1 MLRQLAQVLRD
12 RKQKPAMA
20 SADYWDDRAKS
31 RSGFARSVWHSQSFS
46 EVWDERQQAILR
58 DALVALDGGL
68 RGRKVADVGCG
79 TGRITRF
86 LAREGAAATG
96 FDFSP
101 ETVKVADDETR
112 AAGLDASFVVADATS
127 GALPVADGV
136 FDLSLAV
143 GCLAVAC
150 RDLDALERSLGAM
163 RAATRGG
170 GAVVLLEPIHHGRF
184 FGRVLREPVEGW
196 VSAARRAGLRLVD
209 RRGMGLLPVRAALSS
224 VEAPPWL
231 VRPLFDAGEG
241 VLDASA
247 WLEPLADY
255 RLLSFRVA

>member
-1 MLRQLAQVLRD
+1 
-12 RKQKPAMA
+12 MA
-20 SADYWDDRAKS
+20 SADYWDDRAKT

-46 EVWDERQQAILR
+46 EAWDERQQTLLR
-58 DALVALDGGL
+58 GALTALDGPL
-68 RGRKVADVGCG
+68 AGRRVADVGCG

-86 LAREGAAATG
+86 LAREGAVATG

-101 ETVKVADDETR
+101 ETVRVAGAETR
-112 AAGLDASFVVADATS
+112 EAGLEATFVVADATT
-127 GALPVADGV
+127 GALPVADGS

-150 RDLDALERSLGAM
+150 RDLDALERALGAM
-163 RAATRGG
+163 RAATRPG
-170 GAVVLLEPIHHGRF
+170 GAVVLLEPIHDGRF

-196 VSAARRAGLRLVD
+196 VSSARRAGLRLVD

-224 VEAPPWL
+224 FDAPPWL
-231 VRPLFDAGEG
+231 VRPVFAAGEG